1 MKKILTLIGILS
13 ILCGINKAEAQL
25 IPQFSQYMFNGLYIN
40 PAYAGYK
47 DVLYGHVM
55 YRKQWVNVES
65 SPRTA
70 MISVDGPLKGGSN
83 LGLVYA
89 NDKLGAA
96 YSNNVMVDYS
106 YRFKVS
112 ENSRLSFG
120 LAAGIIQ
127 HGINK
132 SELRNEDL
140 TTDPRV
146 LSTETV
152 WKPAFDA
159 GVYFDAECFYAGL
172 SVVGLLKNTSESG
185 KEFLAIRTNAN
196 YFLTFGG
203 IVPLNSSLKLMPSTL
218 FGTDFKN
225 PLKIDLTMML
235 MIADKFSVGSSYR
248 MGAKWFSDVD
258 DNVKSRGALVFLA
271 EAFVSERVRIGFA
284 YDLDLKKMNT
294 GHNGGF
300 EISLGYYLTKA
311 KQKHVT
317 PRYF

>member
-140 TTDPRV
+140 TIDPRV

-159 GVYFDAECFYAGL
+159 GIYFDTKHFYAGL
-172 SVVGLLKNTSESG
+172 SMVGLMKHTA
-185 KEFLAIRTNAN
+185 KDDEFMAIRTNAN

-203 IVPLNSSLKLMPSTL
+203 MIPLASSLKLMPSTL
-218 FGTDFKN
+218 LGTDFNN
-225 PLKIDLTMML
+225 PLKIDLTLML
-235 MIADKFSVGSSYR
+235 MIADRFSVGSSYR
-248 MGAKWFSDVD
+248 MGTKWFSDIQDGLKTRDAV
-258 DNVKSRGALVFLA
+258 VFLA
-271 EAFVSERVRIGFA
+271 EAFVSERIRIGFA
-284 YDLDLKKMNT
+284 YDLDLNKLGT

-300 EISLGYYLTKA
+300 EISLGYYLTKP
-311 KQKHVT
+311 KQKYVT